1 MSIVVF
7 DSGLGGLTVLH
18 EALQVFPHEHYIYYA
33 DNGHVP
39 YGIKTKEEV
48 RSCILASMEATI
60 TDETRALVVACNT
73 ATSIAIGDL
82 RKRYGFPVIGMEP
95 AVKPAVEL
103 SRSTGRRVLVLA
115 TALTLR
121 EAKYH
126 DLVNRLGDSGRIDSL
141 PMPGLVTLAEELVFT
156 GPRVQAYLVE
166 TLGGYDWTKY
176 GTIVLGCTHFQ
187 FFRTALEA
195 FLPPHV
201 ELIDGGAGTVRRLH
215 DLVTHSGN
223 ESDDPEIQGEEPAS
237 AELQGEGAGPVPE
250 ERVEFRYSG
259 SDPAYEGRMREA
271 LAWYTKD
278 RAQVGEQPPK
288 P

>member
-7 DSGLGGLTVLH
+7 DSGLGGVTVLH
-18 EALQVFPHEHYIYYA
+18 KALQVLPYEQYIYFA
-33 DNGHVP
+33 DDGHVP
-39 YGIKTKEEV
+39 YGTKTKEEV

-156 GPRVQAYLVE
+156 GPRVQAYLDE

-187 FFRTALEA
+187 FFRTALAA

-201 ELIDGGAGTVRRLH
+201 ELIDGSAGTVRRLQE
-215 DLVTHSGN
+215 LIGSG
-223 ESDDPEIQGEEPAS
+223 EAVADSPGSI
-237 AELQGEGAGPVPE
+237 
-250 ERVEFRYSG
+250 EFRHSG
-259 SDPAYEGRMREA
+259 SDAGYPDKMRHA
-271 LAWYTKD
+271 LDWYRRD
-278 RAQVGEQPPK
+278 RSGQTHD
-288 P
+288 